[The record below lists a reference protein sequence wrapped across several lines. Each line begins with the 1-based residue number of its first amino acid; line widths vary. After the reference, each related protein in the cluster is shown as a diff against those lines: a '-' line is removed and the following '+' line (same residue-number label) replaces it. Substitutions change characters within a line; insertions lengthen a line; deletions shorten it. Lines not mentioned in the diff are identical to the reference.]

1 MKEGGSAS
9 SQQSTR
15 SARRFQPQDF
25 AWLLF
30 IGVLIATAPDRS
42 YQALIIVPIIGAFQI
57 MEPRWRLFSS
67 ERGQVASVTLKLLLS
82 YLLVGW
88 THGVASYYYPI
99 FLIPVVSAATLFELR
114 GVVLV
119 IGIAC
124 AAYFSFLS
132 RMFINYAEFE
142 LPPDYLSVMSLRAA
156 FYAIVG
162 FLVYQ
167 QAHAKRVEMKRTQE
181 AAARLAKS
189 NRDLQEAHASLRRS
203 ERLAA
208 LGQLTAGLAHELRN
222 PLGTIKASAE
232 MLSKPAAK
240 KRPEV
245 MDEMAGFITS
255 EVDRMNALVAS
266 FLDFARPLQIRPV
279 ENDLKGVI
287 EGVMREQSELAR
299 TRGVKLVTKAEDHD
313 LIFAF
318 DRDLLRLALSNLV
331 QNAIQASAAGQE
343 VELRAET
350 TAGPVVI
357 FVSDEGE
364 GIRREHLESIFN
376 PFFTTKTKGIGL
388 GLALVA
394 KIVDEH
400 GGRIQVWSELG
411 KGTRFELMLPRG

>member
-1 MKEGGSAS
+1 MNEDGSATS
-9 SQQSTR
+9 LDSTH
-15 SARRFQPQDF
+15 SARRFQAQDF

-30 IGVLIATAPDRS
+30 VGVLIATAPDRS
-42 YQALIIVPIIGAFQI
+42 YQGLIIVPLIGAFQI
-57 MEPRWRLFSS
+57 IEPRWKLFSS
-67 ERGQVASVTLKLLLS
+67 PRGQVASIALKLLLS

-88 THGVASYYYPI
+88 THGIGSYYYPI
-99 FLIPVVSAATLFELR
+99 FLIPVVSAATIFELR

-132 RMFINYAEFE
+132 RLFINYAEFE
-142 LPPDYLSVMSLRAA
+142 LQPDYLSVMSLRAA
-156 FYAIVG
+156 FFAIVG

-167 QAHAKRVEMKRTQE
+167 QARAKRVEMWRTQE
-181 AAARLAKS
+181 AAERLAKS
-189 NRDLQEAHASLRRS
+189 NRELREAQASLRRS

-232 MLSKPAAK
+232 MLSKPSAK
-240 KRPEV
+240 RRPEV

-255 EVDRMNALVAS
+255 EVDRMNGLVAS

-279 ENDLKGVI
+279 ETDLKSVI
-287 EGVMREQSELAR
+287 DRVVREQSELAR
-299 TRGVKLVTKAEDHD
+299 ARGIELVTKTEDGG
-313 LIFAF
+313 LVFAF
-318 DRDLLRLALSNLV
+318 DGELLRLALSNLV
-331 QNAIQASAAGQE
+331 QNAIQASEAGQQ
-343 VELRAET
+343 VELRAES
-350 TAGPVVI
+350 AADEVMI
-357 FVSDEGE
+357 SISDKGE

-376 PFFTTKTKGIGL
+376 PFFTTKTKGVGL

-400 GGRIQVWSELG
+400 GGRIQVLSEPG
-411 KGTRFELMLPRG
+411 KGARFEVRLPRG